1 MNNVAKE
8 GLEEALSRQL
18 RSTRERLGAM
28 LGRQGEALSPWV
40 LRRTLR
46 ELQNVADPAVS
57 DVEGGR
63 RAAGVAGWY
72 ARATPEQRRD
82 CWLLMSDQF
91 PPDPSAIETAR
102 AAYDAAR
109 GTDEE
114 ARAEVQL
121 RKAFAS
127 PRTRLLQR
135 FAAFPEGVRFLV
147 DLRAE
152 LLPHLKHEKRLL
164 ALDAEL
170 EDLFSTWFDV
180 GFLELQRISWH
191 SPAAL
196 VEKLIKYEAVHDI
209 KSWADAK
216 NRLDEDRRCY
226 AFFHPRLLQRF
237 AAFPEGVQFLVD
249 LRAELLP
256 HLKHEKR
263 LLAMDAELEDLF
275 STWFDVGFLE
285 LQRISWHS
293 PAALV
298 EKLIRYEAVH
308 DIKSWADAKN
318 RLDEDRRCYA
328 FFHPRLPGEPL
339 IFVEVALLQG
349 MADSITPL
357 LDEEG
362 AADDLDKAT
371 TAIFYSIS
379 NTQTGLKGVSFG
391 DSLIKRVV
399 EELKGE
405 FPQLKVFATLSPI
418 PGLRAWLGKNAEAVL
433 QAMPPRA
440 RQALARELGRPELQ
454 ASALLKALDGVPEL
468 GEKSALRRW
477 LLGAAARYLGRDLDA
492 RGRPLDAVA
501 RFHLGNGAHVERL
514 NWLGDPSP
522 KGLKQSYGLMVN
534 YLYDLKR
541 LDKHRALLAQG
552 KVPVSGAMESLQ
564 D

>member
-8 GLEEALSRQL
+8 GLEEALSREL

-91 PPDPSAIETAR
+91 PPDRSAIETAR

-196 VEKLIKYEAVHDI
+196 VEKLIK
-209 KSWADAK
+209 
-216 NRLDEDRRCY
+216 
-226 AFFHPRLLQRF
+226 
-237 AAFPEGVQFLVD
+237 
-249 LRAELLP
+249 
-256 HLKHEKR
+256 
-263 LLAMDAELEDLF
+263 
-275 STWFDVGFLE
+275 
-285 LQRISWHS
+285 
-293 PAALV
+293 
-298 EKLIRYEAVH
+298 YEAVH

-440 RQALARELGRPELQ
+440 RQALARQLGQPELE
-454 ASALLKALDGVPEL
+454 ASALLKALDGVSEL

-501 RFHLGNGAHVERL
+501 RFHLGNGARVERL

>member
-8 GLEEALSRQL
+8 GLEEALSREL

-91 PPDPSAIETAR
+91 PPDRSAIETAR

-196 VEKLIKYEAVHDI
+196 VEKLIK
-209 KSWADAK
+209 
-216 NRLDEDRRCY
+216 
-226 AFFHPRLLQRF
+226 
-237 AAFPEGVQFLVD
+237 
-249 LRAELLP
+249 
-256 HLKHEKR
+256 
-263 LLAMDAELEDLF
+263 
-275 STWFDVGFLE
+275 
-285 LQRISWHS
+285 
-293 PAALV
+293 
-298 EKLIRYEAVH
+298 YEAVH

-440 RQALARELGRPELQ
+440 RQALARELGQPELE

-501 RFHLGNGAHVERL
+501 RFHLGNGARVERL

-552 KVPVSGAMESLQ
+552 KVPVSGAIESLQ